1 MKGWVFSAGT
11 KGLNSDLFDSC
22 DYYDWRR
29 KSKANKDD
37 DRQKNECRL
46 RSAHYFG
53 EPTQQSMISVA
64 INFPAT
70 SKRGIRIRIIDD
82 LYIIFGISCPVF

>member
-53 EPTQQSMISVA
+53 EPT
-64 INFPAT
+64 
-70 SKRGIRIRIIDD
+70 
-82 LYIIFGISCPVF
+82 